1 MVMIIISKVVARI
14 QQLQEKQKY
23 IKELSLECPL
33 QCSVVDAKK
42 CWCKKMLLTMW
53 LLL

>member
-33 QCSVVDAKK
+33 QCSVDDAKK
-42 CWCKKMLLTMW
+42 CCKKMLLTMW